1 MDTSSVY
8 RYCFRFFNARKSYRH
23 RNKGI
28 LLMLKNKDLLGL
40 RNTSAEEITE
50 ILDNAEEMKK
60 LVNSGKKSFD
70 LLKGK
75 TLITLFYENSTRTR
89 TSFELAGKYLGATEV
104 NISASSSS
112 VQKGETLIDTGKTLQ
127 ALKAD
132 FIAIRHPMGGAP
144 HLLAK
149 TVGCSVINGGDG
161 MNEHPT
167 QALLDMLT
175 MRETFGTLKGLKVA
189 ILGDIKHSRV
199 AKSNLLGLQKMGA
212 EVWIYAPRTLLP
224 KGIDELGAHIASSRE
239 ECVAGANAVMGL
251 RIQLER
257 QSGGLFPSLGE
268 YAKFY
273 GVNDDVMKH
282 ADGHAIVLHPG
293 PVNRGVELTP
303 QLIDGQTSRIEDQVT
318 SGLSVRM
325 AVLKLLSEYREAH
338 A

>member
-1 MDTSSVY
+1 
-8 RYCFRFFNARKSYRH
+8 
-23 RNKGI
+23 
-28 LLMLKNKDLLGL
+28 MLKSKDLLGL
-40 RNTSAEEITE
+40 RESTAEEITL
-50 ILDNAEEMKK
+50 ILDTAEEFKRAVK
-60 LVNSGKKSFD
+60 SGKKSFD

-75 TLITLFYENSTRTR
+75 TLVTLFYENSTRTR
-89 TSFELAGKYLGATEV
+89 SSFELAGKYLGATEI

-127 ALKAD
+127 ALATD

-149 TVGCSVINGGDG
+149 TVGCSVLNGGDG

-167 QALLDMLT
+167 QALLDMLSI
-175 MRETFGTLKGLKVA
+175 REEFGTLKGLKVA

-199 AKSNLLGLQKMGA
+199 AKSNLFGLTKMGA
-212 EVWIYAPRTLLP
+212 EVWVYASRTLIP
-224 KGIDELGAHIASSRE
+224 KGFDELGAHIATSRE
-239 ECVAGANAVMGL
+239 QCVDGAQAVMGL

-257 QSGGLFPSLGE
+257 QSGGLFPSLSE
-268 YAKFY
+268 YSRFY
-273 GVNDDVMKH
+273 GVNDEVMKH
-282 ADGHAIVLHPG
+282 ADKRAIVVHPG

-303 QLIDGQTSRIEDQVT
+303 KLIDGESSRIEDQVT

-325 AVLKLLSEYREAH
+325 AALKLLSEYREAH